1 MTGHITTSYVYRVC
15 DVPPLVARTGLTEY
29 VRRSQVIGTPDWTLR
44 FDLADAASMSGLLSA
59 GWALRASVVLEIDSW
74 SRDRALIGLR
84 HRARAVPWWSAAYFE
99 AAHDA
104 VALIVAAVEAW
115 ADQPLRAVVE
125 HDWGLARQ

>member
-44 FDLADAASMSGLLSA
+44 FGLLSA

-84 HRARAVPWWSAAYFE
+84 HRARAVPGG
-99 AAHDA
+99 
-104 VALIVAAVEAW
+104 
-115 ADQPLRAVVE
+115 PLRTST
-125 HDWGLARQ
+125 RRMTRSR